1 MGRDMLLQ
9 VRFLVGLVTD
19 GAFFLILRG
28 AVSSMLMPNF
38 YVEVFKLYIAFQT
51 SAKRTTKV
59 VLL

>member
-19 GAFFLILRG
+19 GAFFLILRQ

-38 YVEVFKLYIAFQT
+38 YVEVFKLYIAFQA

>member
-19 GAFFLILRG
+19 GAFFLILRQ

-38 YVEVFKLYIAFQT
+38 YVEVFKLYIAFQA

-59 VLL
+59 ALL

>member
-19 GAFFLILRG
+19 RAFFLILRG

-38 YVEVFKLYIAFQT
+38 YVEVFKLYIAFQA

>member
-28 AVSSMLMPNF
+28 PVSSMLMSNF
-38 YVEVFKLYIAFQT
+38 YVEVFKLYIAFQA
-51 SAKRTTKV
+51 SAKKTTKV

>member
-28 AVSSMLMPNF
+28 PVSSMLMPNF
-38 YVEVFKLYIAFQT
+38 YVEVFKLYIAFQA
-51 SAKRTTKV
+51 SAKEPPK
-59 VLL
+59 

>member
-28 AVSSMLMPNF
+28 PVSSMLMPNF
-38 YVEVFKLYIAFQT
+38 YVEVFKLYIAFQA
-51 SAKRTTKV
+51 SAKKTTKV

>member
-9 VRFLVGLVTD
+9 VRLLVGLVTD
-19 GAFFLILRG
+19 GAFFLILRQ

-38 YVEVFKLYIAFQT
+38 YVEVFKLYIAFQA

>member
-9 VRFLVGLVTD
+9 VRFLVSLVTD

-28 AVSSMLMPNF
+28 AVSSMVMPNF
-38 YVEVFKLYIAFQT
+38 YVEVFKLYIAFQA

>member
-19 GAFFLILRG
+19 GTFFLILRG
-28 AVSSMLMPNF
+28 PVSSMLMPNF
-38 YVEVFKLYIAFQT
+38 YVEVFKLYIAFQA
-51 SAKRTTKV
+51 SAKKTTKV